1 MDPNAQGIEGTPTG
15 EVPNG
20 TPVEDPKPGVQDPNQ
35 EGDDPSKKVE
45 GQDQDQ
51 PKQPSKG
58 VQTRIDELTKA
69 RRAAEREAEYW
80 KRVAEGQAPA
90 QEPAKAAANEKPN
103 KESFESYDEYV
114 EALATWR
121 AREIIAQNEQERSKR
136 TVEETRQTTW
146 TERLKATRVEIPDF
160 DEVVGGSEVPINPHV
175 AEELSDSEHGPALAY
190 HFAKNPEVLEHMNG
204 LSPKEAT
211 RAIAK
216 LEAALFSKKEAP
228 APEPKPVSKAP
239 VPVAP
244 IRGNAATIP
253 TPGKMSMDE
262 YVAMRKKQGASW
274 AR

>member
-1 MDPNAQGIEGTPTG
+1 MSLEIADTGTNPDPALVEQPSSATPSAENV
-15 EVPNG
+15 EVKPPENS
-20 TPVEDPKPGVQDPNQ
+20 DQPKDGDQDPN
-35 EGDDPSKKVE
+35 
-45 GQDQDQ
+45 Q

-69 RRAAEREAEYW
+69 RRAAEREAEFW

-103 KESFESYDEYV
+103 KENFESYDEYV

-121 AREIIAQNEQERSKR
+121 AREIITQHEQERSKR

-146 TERLKATRVEIPDF
+146 TERLKATRAEIPDF
-160 DEVVGGSEVPINPHV
+160 DEIVGGSEIPIKPHV

-190 HFAKNPEVLEHMNG
+190 HFAKNPEVLERLNG
-204 LSPKEAT
+204 LPPKEAV

-216 LEAALFSKKEAP
+216 LEATLFSKKEDP
-228 APEPKPVSKAP
+228 APQPKPVSKAP

-244 IRGNAATIP
+244 VRGNAAAIP
-253 TPGKMSMDE
+253 TPDKMSMDE